1 MAARVVT
8 TGARVAARAI
18 LKQGLPP
25 VIAPDAEILLLGSF
39 PGEESLRQAQYYAHP
54 LNQFWRLLGDV
65 VGVDLYGMPYAQ
77 RLARVKRLR
86 IGLWDIITGC
96 EREGSLDG
104 NIRNAS
110 LAQYEW
116 LAKHAPQLRV
126 VAMNGKKAG
135 TAARKLAS
143 LGYETLVLPS
153 SSPAY
158 TLAYAEKLAGWQ
170 ALKPF
175 VAPRAAKR

>member
-1 MAARVVT
+1 MVK
-8 TGARVAARAI
+8 

-25 VIAPDAEILLLGSF
+25 IIAPDAEILLLGSF

-54 LNQFWRLLGDV
+54 HNQFWRLLGDI
-65 VGVDLYGMPYAQ
+65 VGLDLHAMADAQ
-77 RLARVKRLR
+77 RLAAVKRLR

-96 EREGSLDG
+96 ERQGSLDG

-116 LAKHAPQLRV
+116 LAKHAPRLRV

-135 TAARKLAS
+135 TAANKLAGM
-143 LGYETLVLPS
+143 GYETLVLPS

-158 TLAYAEKLAGWQ
+158 TLAYADKLAGWQ
-170 ALKPF
+170 ALARFLPS
-175 VAPRAAKR
+175 RSTKR